1 MSLYIQCVILNVDQN
16 GIVSIGDDVSIAHAV
31 TILAVNHR
39 YDSLDIPIKE
49 QGIEEGETIIE
60 DNVWIGAKVTIL
72 MNRKVE
78 SGAIVAANCVVTKDV
93 KSNTIVGKNP
103 NSVLKERK

>member
-1 MSLYIQCVILNVDQN
+1 MDQN

-39 YDSLDIPIKE
+39 YNRLDIPIKD
-49 QGIEEGETIIE
+49 QGIEEGKTIIE
-60 DNVWIGAKVTIL
+60 DNVWIGAKATIL
-72 MNRKVE
+72 INRRVG
-78 SGAIVAANCVVTKDV
+78 SGAIVAANCVITKDV